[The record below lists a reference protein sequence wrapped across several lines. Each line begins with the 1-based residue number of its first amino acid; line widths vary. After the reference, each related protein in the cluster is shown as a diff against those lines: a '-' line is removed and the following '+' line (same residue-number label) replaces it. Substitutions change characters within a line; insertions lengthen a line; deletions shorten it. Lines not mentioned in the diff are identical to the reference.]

1 MFQDTEDHGFPAA
14 FALLPSFKPVYTLD
28 RAFDVQPYASDTW
41 AMPSLDLRYT
51 GDGWTLVSSSS
62 YFYRHTKDV
71 EYSTYGTQQ
80 ILGGYYGVTGLP
92 AQPYTWEGERHHNQ
106 LTEELRWAFDP
117 IHGLSGTVGAFYS
130 RTRNKVVGTPT
141 YANGLVAATADNA
154 VVGPWPNDLLW
165 SDTIGL
171 IQEDYSIFGELYYRL
186 SERWNL
192 TLGARQY
199 WLKQAADYTADGFI
213 NFGPTPDVP
222 VNNRESGLSPK
233 VALSYQATDDVMVYS
248 SASKG
253 FRAGG
258 AQTFAPFCAEPD
270 LPVTAPTH
278 LKSDTLWSYEIGTKV
293 QVPDPG
299 LLITAAAFHIK
310 WNNLQQQVA
319 LPCGSYL
326 HHQRR
331 RTRSVRP
338 RAEVVATAPGPGL
351 RKDREHQSR
360 CVRHRR
366 RDSWNAY
373 SWSAGMERLLGGVY
387 TKPIGHGLD
396 GFLSVDYSFTGDSIS
411 LLNSGGGTFATRP
424 AYSLVNLRLG
434 IEHRRH
440 AGVPQ
445 HQESDERQPNLGDIG
460 YNGYAQYAGDGNVMP
475 MVATL
480 QPLTVMLQYQK
491 NF

>member
-1 MFQDTEDHGFPAA
+1 MVSPDF
-14 FALLPSFKPVYTLD
+14 LLSRTCG
-28 RAFDVQPYASDTW
+28 RASGTTT
-41 AMPSLDLRYT
+41 SLRKRLR
-51 GDGWTLVSSSS
+51 L
-62 YFYRHTKDV
+62 
-71 EYSTYGTQQ
+71 
-80 ILGGYYGVTGLP
+80 
-92 AQPYTWEGERHHNQ
+92 
-106 LTEELRWAFDP
+106 AFDP

-130 RTRNKVVGTPT
+130 RTRNKAMGTPT

-154 VVGPWPNDLLW
+154 VVGPWPNELLW

-171 IQEDYSIFGELYYRL
+171 IQEDYSIFGELYYKL

-270 LPVTAPTH
+270 LPVTALTH
-278 LKSDTLWSYEIGTKV
+278 LKSDTLWSYEVGTKV
-293 QVPDPG
+293 QVPNPG

-319 LPCGSYL
+319 LPCGAYYTINGDEATINGGELEVSGHVLKSLQLRLGLGYEKTDNTDPGAL
-326 HHQRR
+326 GIVGVTPG
-331 RTRSVRP
+331 TRILGVP
-338 RAEVVATAPGPGL
+338 A
-351 RKDREHQSR
+351 
-360 CVRHRR
+360 
-366 RDSWNAY
+366 
-373 SWSAGMERLLGGVY
+373 WSASLGGVLY
-387 TKPIGHGLD
+387 EAYRPWSRRVHIRRLQLHGRQHQPAQQRWRH
-396 GFLSVDYSFTGDSIS
+396 VRNPA
-411 LLNSGGGTFATRP
+411 LLLAGQLEIRNRT
-424 AYSLVNLRLG
+424 
-434 IEHRRH
+434 RRH

-445 HQESDERQPNLGDIG
+445 RQESDERQ
-460 YNGYAQYAGDGNVMP
+460 AQSGRHRI
-475 MVATL
+475 
-480 QPLTVMLQYQK
+480 
-491 NF
+491 